1 MATFYKGDCLEQMKR
16 LPSQSINFVY
26 WNPPFGI
33 TRQIWDEKLDWEKIF
48 EECFRILKHD
58 GMLAIHC
65 SIPFNY
71 TLIKAAPKPPLYSW
85 YWDKQHQ
92 TTPLLAKTQP
102 LRQVE
107 EILVW
112 KNKKN
117 TYYPQRIGTEER
129 WSTSNGKS
137 DYIDRAF
144 CVAGRTDPKKV
155 IGYYQRHLITMK
167 TAIDGYST
175 RPKELIELMI
185 RSYSKEG
192 DTILDPTCYRGITGR
207 ISKAMGRRWIGIDK
221 FFFADYI
228 ITTN

>member
-1 MATFYKGDCLEQMKR
+1 MTTFYKGDCLEWMQR
-16 LPSQSINFVY
+16 LPDKSINFIY
-26 WNPPFGI
+26 WNPPFGT
-33 TRQIWDEKLDWEKIF
+33 TRQKWDEELPWEKIF
-48 EECFRILKHD
+48 EQCFRILKND

-65 SIPFNY
+65 SVPFNY

-85 YWDKQHQ
+85 YWDKQNQ

-117 TYYPQRIGTEER
+117 TYYPQRVGNEVRTF
-129 WSTSNGKS
+129 TSDGAT
-137 DYIDRAF
+137 DYVQRA
-144 CVAGRTDPKKV
+144 TLTPQPQQTV

-167 TAIDGYST
+167 TVVDGYST
-175 RPKELIELMI
+175 RPEALIELML

-192 DTILDPTCYRGITGR
+192 DSVLDPTCYKGITVR
-207 ISKAMGRRWIGIDK
+207 ICKRMGRKWTGIDK
-221 FFFADYI
+221 YFFAEYI
-228 ITTN
+228 LAPM